1 MTAHMRLMIAIKVMS
16 SDSGAAFEQN
26 SSRMN
31 RFVSKEAKQT
41 KETAKMFQAMI
52 RKLERK
58 MLAGKNR
65 IAPDSI

>member
-41 KETAKMFQAMI
+41 E
-52 RKLERK
+52 
-58 MLAGKNR
+58 KNGQ
-65 IAPDSI
+65 DVSGYDTKT

>member
-16 SDSGAAFEQN
+16 SDSGAAFGQN

-65 IAPDSI
+65 LAPDSI